1 MQVNKKTVILKRTC
15 FFQAPFYPKE
25 AEKKGAT
32 ASDYGF
38 VFGVYELFVFIASPI
53 MGKNMGKF
61 GAKRVFNA
69 GLLTIGT
76 CCIMFGLLVTIFFD
90 VFGTFSDYFWNK

>member
-1 MQVNKKTVILKRTC
+1 MLNNEKHRKKNILVHTILI
-15 FFQAPFYPKE
+15 FQAPFYPKE

-69 GLLTIGT
+69 GLFTIGT
-76 CCIMFGLLVTIFFD
+76 CCIMFGLLVTIF
-90 VFGTFSDYFWNK
+90 